1 MDAEQIITSA
11 ITFLAG
17 WVLKRPNE
25 IAKILMASLSR
36 KNKK

>member
-25 IAKILMASLSR
+25 LAKILIGSL
-36 KNKK
+36 KKKK